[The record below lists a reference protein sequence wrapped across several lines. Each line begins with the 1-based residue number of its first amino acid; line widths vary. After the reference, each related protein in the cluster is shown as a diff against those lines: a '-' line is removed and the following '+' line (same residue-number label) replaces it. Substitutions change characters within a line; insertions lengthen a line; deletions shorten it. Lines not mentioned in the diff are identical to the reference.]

1 MTLRRG
7 ATLRAMRAHFAL
19 GAFVLLIAT
28 IVAACGGSGDSP
40 TLPGTSWIVTS
51 INRVPTADPKPTID
65 FGDDG
70 SVSGNTTCNQYSGTY
85 TVDGDNIDFSPLAS
99 TMMACTDPALSAQ
112 ESIFIETVQG
122 STFWAID
129 GGNLSLTG
137 EKNLVGE
144 PAS

>member
-1 MTLRRG
+1 
-7 ATLRAMRAHFAL
+7 MRAHFAL
-19 GAFVLLIAT
+19 GIVVLLVAT
-28 IVAACGGSGDSP
+28 IVVACGGSGDSP

-51 INRVPTADPKPTID
+51 INRVPAADPKPTIQ

-85 TVDGDNIDFSPLAS
+85 TVDDDKITFSPLAS

-112 ESIFIETVQG
+112 EAIFVETVQG
-122 STFWAID
+122 ATFWAID
-129 GGNLSLTG
+129 DGNLSLTG
-137 EKNLVGE
+137 DKNLVGE